1 MKKVLL
7 LLVACVFALTA
18 FSQRRHTHFVL
29 TIPTGTDTNYVMTAF
44 TDTPIGLS
52 FSYKR
57 LDAADGTLD
66 LGERP
71 HPDSLIFNRL
81 YTIDSSLPFTLA
93 DSTVA
98 FEKNT
103 FNFPY
108 MVIKLTK
115 GSNTAGKTID
125 LYVSC
130 DRILPNLPG
139 ESVRLIGKE

>member
-1 MKKVLL
+1 MKRLFFLL
-7 LLVACVFALTA
+7 LIASMTLLSFG
-18 FSQRRHTHFVL
+18 QQRHTHFIL
-29 TIPTGTDTNYVMTAF
+29 TIPAGTDTNYVMTAY
-44 TDTPIGLS
+44 TDVPIGLS

-57 LDAADGTLD
+57 LDAADATLD

-81 YTIDSSLPFTLA
+81 DNSSLPFTLA

-98 FEKNT
+98 FEKAT
-103 FNFPY
+103 FNFKY

-115 GSNTAGKTID
+115 GSVTAGKTID

-130 DRILPNLPG
+130 DRILPKLPG

>member
-1 MKKVLL
+1 MKKLLFTLLMCGLMGVLYG
-7 LLVACVFALTA
+7 
-18 FSQRRHTHFVL
+18 QQRHTHFVL
-29 TIPTGTDTNYVMTAF
+29 TIPAGTDTNYVMTAY

-57 LDAADGTLD
+57 LDDTDATLD

-81 YTIDSSLPFTLA
+81 DNSSLPFTLA

-98 FEKNT
+98 FEKAT

-108 MVIKLTK
+108 LVIKLTK
-115 GSNTAGKTID
+115 GSVTAGKTID
-125 LYVSC
+125 LYVTC

-139 ESVRLIGKE
+139 ESVRLMGKE